1 MRTHF
6 NEIDDDT
13 KEWQFG
19 DFLVNDIDTESF
31 KSRLS
36 SLLTDERLKELTEQL
51 I

>member
-19 DFLVNDIDTESF
+19 DFLVNDIDTEIF
-31 KSRLS
+31 KKRLS
-36 SLLTDERLKELTEQL
+36 SLLTDERLKDLTE
-51 I
+51 